1 MGVYLNPRNDAFLES
16 VRSEI
21 YVDKTEMI
29 SYVNGV
35 LGTEQKFICVSRPR
49 RFGKS
54 MTAKMLA
61 AYYCKDCDSKELFGN
76 LKIAAHE
83 SYLKYLNQYDVI
95 FLNMQDLLSQA
106 EEASQLTAYLQGEVL
121 YDLIE
126 SYGAY
131 MRENEQSLVRAL
143 KTIHSKTGKG
153 FVFIIDEWD
162 CLFREAPNDKE
173 IQKKYLDFLRNLL
186 KDQAYVKLAY
196 MTGILPIK
204 KYGTHSA
211 LNMFTEFSMT
221 EPKQMASYIGFT
233 EEEVQVLCET
243 YKMDFDET
251 KRWYDGY
258 LLSEKLHVYNP
269 KSVVDAM
276 LNQEFHSYWT
286 KTENYEALKIYIDM
300 NFDGLKDAIVIMLS
314 GGTVTINPGT
324 FTNDMT
330 TFHKKDDVLT
340 LLVHLGHYLTYQY
353 QKHNE

>member
-61 AYYCKDCDSKELFGN
+61 AYYCKDCDSKEIFGN
-76 LKIAAHE
+76 LKIAAHG
-83 SYLKYLNQYDVI
+83 SYLKHLNQYDVI
-95 FLNMQDLLSQA
+95 FLNMQEFLIQVKSPEELIDYLQEEVIVDLLDVYA
-106 EEASQLTAYLQGEVL
+106 EQ
-121 YDLIE
+121 
-126 SYGAY
+126 
-131 MRENEQSLVRAL
+131 MREQEQNLVRAL
-143 KTIHSKTGKG
+143 KTIYSKTGRG

-162 CLFREAPNDKE
+162 CLFRECRDDKNA
-173 IQKKYLDFLRNLL
+173 QKVYLDFLRILL

-221 EPKQMASYIGFT
+221 EPKM
-233 EEEVQVLCET
+233 
-243 YKMDFDET
+243 
-251 KRWYDGY
+251 
-258 LLSEKLHVYNP
+258 
-269 KSVVDAM
+269 
-276 LNQEFHSYWT
+276 
-286 KTENYEALKIYIDM
+286 
-300 NFDGLKDAIVIMLS
+300 
-314 GGTVTINPGT
+314 
-324 FTNDMT
+324 
-330 TFHKKDDVLT
+330 
-340 LLVHLGHYLTYQY
+340 
-353 QKHNE
+353 